1 MNSRLM
7 QHIDMNPETH
17 TKLVENFIKRCVC
30 MYTTLKKKKK
40 INSALHLVW
49 RLVFRNCSLF
59 VNCCFDYTEFL
70 IPSGKDLRH
79 LTCISALR
87 AGEVRVVNEVS
98 LHRKESCHRGPFRM
112 LE

>member
-1 MNSRLM
+1 MRLYVY
-7 QHIDMNPETH
+7 N
-17 TKLVENFIKRCVC
+17 
-30 MYTTLKKKKK
+30 LKKKKK
-40 INSALHLVW
+40 MINSALHLVW

-87 AGEVRVVNEVS
+87 AGEARVVNLRYLFTGKRVATGAPSE
-98 LHRKESCHRGPFRM
+98 C
-112 LE
+112 